1 MLPVR
6 KCHVCVLYKLVT
18 SKIPTRILIIHLTK
32 IREER
37 CGPKLQLVCYVK
49 IVVRIRPLTLIV

>member
-18 SKIPTRILIIHLTK
+18 CKIPTRILIIHLTK

-37 CGPKLQLVCYVK
+37 CGRKLQLVCYVK